1 VCSRSD
7 CNQGCQLITNMHGRS
22 GLHSGS
28 WLHWGCIE
36 PPHQQAGASADV
48 GITCQE
54 MQGFDGLCARHAGAA
69 MSDDDSD
76 EYEEAHVFDYT
87 PPKQGT
93 GHDMQAR
100 AAYKPLAARALPL

>member
-1 VCSRSD
+1 
-7 CNQGCQLITNMHGRS
+7 MY
-22 GLHSGS
+22 
-28 WLHWGCIE
+28 
-36 PPHQQAGASADV
+36 
-48 GITCQE
+48 
-54 MQGFDGLCARHAGAA
+54 DGVEDAKILCATLRRLCHAIIRISRPSTGSERLRAGHAGAA

-93 GHDMQAR
+93 GHGVQAP